1 MLLSSTF
8 GEHGRKPKG
17 EIMSYIVLKGTVI
30 GGKRVNAGDVVEVE
44 GIEARE
50 LMGIGRIAKVE
61 KKQVE
66 TVDRSVGL
74 TEETKPK
81 RRTRRAKAK

>member
-17 EIMSYIVLKGTVI
+17 ELMSYIVLKGTVI

-50 LMGIGRIAKVE
+50 LIGIGRIAKVE

-74 TEETKPK
+74 AEETKPK
-81 RRTRRAKAK
+81 RRTRRVKAE

>member
-61 KKQVE
+61 KKEVE
-66 TVDRSVGL
+66 TVDRSVGI

-81 RRTRRAKAK
+81 RRTRRVKAK

>member
-17 EIMSYIVLKGTVI
+17 ELMSYIVLKGTVI

>member
-17 EIMSYIVLKGTVI
+17 ELMSYIVLKGTVI

-50 LMGIGRIAKVE
+50 LIGIGRIAKVE
-61 KKQVE
+61 RKEVE

>member
-17 EIMSYIVLKGTVI
+17 ERMSYIVLKGTVI

-50 LMGIGRIAKVE
+50 LVGIGRIAKVE
-61 KKQVE
+61 KKEVE
-66 TVDRSVGL
+66 TVDRSLGL

-81 RRTRRAKAK
+81 RRTRRVKAK

>member
-17 EIMSYIVLKGTVI
+17 EFMSYIVLKGTVI

-61 KKQVE
+61 KKEVE

-81 RRTRRAKAK
+81 RRTRRVKAK

>member
-17 EIMSYIVLKGTVI
+17 ELMSYIVLKGTVI

-50 LMGIGRIAKVE
+50 LMGIGRIAKIE

-81 RRTRRAKAK
+81 RRTRRVKAK

>member
-61 KKQVE
+61 KKEVE

-81 RRTRRAKAK
+81 RRTRRVKAK

>member
-50 LMGIGRIAKVE
+50 LMGIGRIARVE
-61 KKQVE
+61 NKAVE

-81 RRTRRAKAK
+81 RRTRRVKAK

>member
-1 MLLSSTF
+1 MLLSTSF
-8 GEHGRKPKG
+8 GERGRKPKG
-17 EIMSYIVLKGTVI
+17 ELMTYIVLKGTVI
-30 GGKRVNAGDVVEVE
+30 GGKRVNAGDVVEVD

-50 LMGIGRIAKVE
+50 LVGIGRIAKVE
-61 KKQVE
+61 KKEVE

-81 RRTRRAKAK
+81 RRTRRVKAK

>member
-1 MLLSSTF
+1 
-8 GEHGRKPKG
+8 
-17 EIMSYIVLKGTVI
+17 MSYIVLKGTVI

-44 GIEARE
+44 GIESRE

-81 RRTRRAKAK
+81 RRTRRVKAK

>member
-17 EIMSYIVLKGTVI
+17 ELMSYIVLKGTVI

-81 RRTRRAKAK
+81 RRTRRVKAE

>member
-8 GEHGRKPKG
+8 GEHGRKLKG
-17 EIMSYIVLKGTVI
+17 ELMSYIVLKGTVI

-61 KKQVE
+61 KKEVE

-81 RRTRRAKAK
+81 RRTRRVKAK